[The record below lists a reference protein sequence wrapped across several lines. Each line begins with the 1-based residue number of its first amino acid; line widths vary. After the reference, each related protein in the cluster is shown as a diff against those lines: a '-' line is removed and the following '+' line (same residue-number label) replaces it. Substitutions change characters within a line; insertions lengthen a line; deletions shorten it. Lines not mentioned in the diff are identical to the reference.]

1 MTDITRLLA
10 SLKRRSA
17 HVKEF
22 GDDITFV
29 KLEDLDALVEALEK
43 AQQNETQASEMAVQL
58 SKRLTAAE
66 NRISELENYAEA
78 EAVGADKAAE
88 DSVYWMNRCKELESR
103 TVTVKLPADRA
114 AESEVSG
121 YDGTEFYR
129 AGWNARGKADKEAL
143 TAQGIKVEAE

>member
-10 SLKRRSA
+10 SLKRRSS

-43 AQQNETQASEMAVQL
+43 AQQLETKDAEMVIQI
-58 SKRLTAAE
+58 SKRL
-66 NRISELENYAEA
+66 AEA
-78 EAVGADKAAE
+78 YKRIA
-88 DSVYWMNRCKELESR
+88 ELESR

-129 AGWNARGKADKEAL
+129 TGWNARGKADKEAL
-143 TAQGIKVEAE
+143 TAQGIKWEAE